1 MRLWSD
7 VDPSAV
13 DDRVTVFTDIQ
24 GGKAY
29 LVPMEV
35 DDVPVVVCTAV
46 DMRQERDDAS
56 GLVTSRAWAVEV
68 APLGDVA
75 PMFGKYALVRLP
87 DDWVPS

>member
-29 LVPMEV
+29 LPAEV
-35 DDVPVVVCTAV
+35 DDVPVVVVTDV
-46 DMRQERDDAS
+46 DLQLHRDDAS
-56 GLVTSRAWAVEV
+56 GLVTSKAWVVEV

-75 PMFGKYALVRLP
+75 PMLGKYALMRLP